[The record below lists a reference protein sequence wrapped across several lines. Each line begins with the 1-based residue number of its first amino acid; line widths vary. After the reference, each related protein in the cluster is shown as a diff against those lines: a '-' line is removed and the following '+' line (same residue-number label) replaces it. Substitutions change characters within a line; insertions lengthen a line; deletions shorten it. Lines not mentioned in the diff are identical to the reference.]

1 MFHSTLFPK
10 FQPVGTTQS
19 DRQGPHIE
27 LNVLNEKS
35 GVDERPPKKKGCISA
50 FKRCKTIVVLSVSLF
65 YDWLICSLEEN
76 YY

>member
-1 MFHSTLFPK
+1 MLHSTLFPN

-27 LNVLNEKS
+27 LNVLNENS
-35 GVDERPPKKKGCISA
+35 GVDDRPPKKRGCISA
-50 FKRCKTIVVLSVSLF
+50 FKRCKTTLLSVSLF

-76 YY
+76 HD